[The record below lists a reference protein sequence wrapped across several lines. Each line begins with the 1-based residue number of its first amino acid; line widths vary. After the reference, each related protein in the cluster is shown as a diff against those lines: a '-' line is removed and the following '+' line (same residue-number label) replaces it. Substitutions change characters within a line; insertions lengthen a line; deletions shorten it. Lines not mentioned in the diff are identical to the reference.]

1 MSNKLFTEQ
10 ELELLRKNPYVKKVS
25 SKSIT
30 YTEEFREFFVN
41 MYNLSKKPT
50 EIFIIAGFDPKMLGY
65 QRIKQAS
72 ERFRAMEKRIDGLK
86 DMRSENSGRLLEREL
101 SDDEKIAKL
110 ENENKK
116 LRQELEFL
124 KKMEFLVRQAKFNK
138 SRQ

>member
-1 MSNKLFTEQ
+1 
-10 ELELLRKNPYVKKVS
+10 
-25 SKSIT
+25 
-30 YTEEFREFFVN
+30 
-41 MYNLSKKPT
+41 
-50 EIFIIAGFDPKMLGY
+50 MLGH

-72 ERFRAMEKRIDGLK
+72 ERFRAMEKRIEGLK

-101 SDDEKIAKL
+101 SDEEKIAKL

-124 KKMEFLVRQAKFNK
+124 KKMEFLVRQEKFNK

>member
-10 ELELLRKNPYVKKVS
+10 EQDLLRKNTYVKNVS

-50 EIFIIAGFDPKMLGY
+50 EIFIIARFDPKMLGH

-72 ERFRAMEKRIDGLK
+72 KRFRAMEKRIDGLK

-101 SDDEKIAKL
+101 SDEEKIAKL

-116 LRQELEFL
+116 LRKELEFL
-124 KKMEFLVRQAKFNK
+124 KKMEFLVRQVKFNK
-138 SRQ
+138 SKQ

>member
-41 MYNLSKKPT
+41 MYNLSKGPT
-50 EIFIIAGFDPKMLGY
+50 EIFVMAGFDPKILGAK
-65 QRIKQAS
+65 RIKKAS

-86 DMRSENSGRLLEREL
+86 DMRSENSGRLLEHEL
-101 SDDEKIAKL
+101 SDEEKIAKL

-124 KKMEFLVRQAKFNK
+124 KKMEFLARQVKSNK
-138 SRQ
+138 LKQ